1 MIRVFSLIA
10 FLFTALQIQA
20 AERPNIVFILSE
32 DNSHHYLDLFFESG
46 ASTPHIEALAK
57 NGLIFENAFS
67 NSPVCSV
74 ARTTLATSCYGPRI
88 GTQFHRRFKD
98 AAMPEGLKMFPAYL
112 RDSGYYTTNNSKKDY
127 AAVEGPG
134 VWDESSNNAT
144 WRKRKDKSSPFFH
157 METFKE
163 THESSLHFQEKSYQ
177 NDKTK
182 NDPAGITLADYF
194 PDTPLFR
201 YTHARYHDNIQT
213 IDEKVGNTVKK
224 LEEDGVLEDTF
235 IFYFGDHGGVLP
247 RGKGYIYESGLHI
260 PLVIRIPEN
269 FKHLV
274 DADLGSRQDG
284 FVSFVDFGPTAL
296 NLAGVPVP
304 KQVDG
309 KPFLGKNIRMDEV
322 NARDT
327 AFGYADRF
335 DEKYEFLRSLH
346 KGKFQYIRAYQN
358 WLPDG
363 LQNNYRYRML
373 AYHEWRELFKAGKL
387 TDEQAAFFQPK
398 PVEMLFDT
406 EADPH
411 EVNNLASDPAHAETL
426 KEMRAALH
434 EHVTAMPDLSFYPE
448 SELIANAMSS
458 PIAYGQKH
466 ASDIEKLA
474 DIADLALIDF
484 EKAKPGIQ
492 AALQSENQF
501 ERMWGA
507 MVCSAF
513 GDKAESVSEALA
525 GLATNDSSEIVQVRA
540 AEFLGIT
547 GKTDPL
553 PILVEIIN
561 TTADPVLAVEALN
574 SVVLFQDHFDAYQID
589 SSLLKPAA
597 RNDGV
602 SRRLDYLNGHPY
614 KSKPL
619 SGKKPKKKK

>member
-1 MIRVFSLIA
+1 MIRVFSLIT

-32 DNSHHYLDLFFESG
+32 DNSHHYLDLFFKGG
-46 ASTPHIEALAK
+46 ASTPHIAALAK

-98 AAMPEGLKMFPAYL
+98 ATMPEGLKMFPAYL

-144 WRKRKDKSSPFFH
+144 WRKREDKSSPFFH

-182 NDPAGITLADYF
+182 NDPAEITLADYF

-269 FKHLV
+269 FTHLV
-274 DADLGSRQDG
+274 DTDLGSRQDG

-373 AYHEWRELFKAGKL
+373 AYREWRELFKAGKL
-387 TDEQAAFFQPK
+387 TGEQAAFFQPK

-513 GDKAESVSEALA
+513 GDKAESFSEALA

-553 PILVEIIN
+553 PILAEIIN
-561 TTADPVLAVEALN
+561 TTTDPVLALEALN

-589 SSLLKPAA
+589 SSLLNPAA

>member
-1 MIRVFSLIA
+1 MIRVFSLIT

-32 DNSHHYLDLFFESG
+32 DNSHHYLDLFFKGG
-46 ASTPHIEALAK
+46 ASTPHIAALAK

-98 AAMPEGLKMFPAYL
+98 ATMPEGLKMFPAYL

-144 WRKRKDKSSPFFH
+144 WRKREDKSSPFFH

-182 NDPAGITLADYF
+182 NDPAEITLADYF

-224 LEEDGVLEDTF
+224 LEEDGVLEETF

-269 FKHLV
+269 FTHLV
-274 DADLGSRQDG
+274 DTDLGSRQDG

-373 AYHEWRELFKAGKL
+373 AYREWRELFKAGKL
-387 TDEQAAFFQPK
+387 TGEQAAFFQPK

-426 KEMRAALH
+426 KEMREALH

-513 GDKAESVSEALA
+513 GDKAESFSEALA

-553 PILVEIIN
+553 PILAEIIN
-561 TTADPVLAVEALN
+561 TTADPVLALEALN

-589 SSLLKPAA
+589 SSLLNPAA